1 MNMFTMKKY
10 KLLCTD
16 CLNVLYTFF
25 ILKTQTLKSDSLRD
39 VILEASHGLVYQ
51 DEAPYL
57 VCTWRKMKIN
67 HYFTTVP
74 MGMVKETK

>member
-25 ILKTQTLKSDSLRD
+25 ILKTQTLKSDSD
-39 VILEASHGLVYQ
+39 SSVEKVISKRCHIGSQSWVGIS
-51 DEAPYL
+51 
-57 VCTWRKMKIN
+57 R
-67 HYFTTVP
+67 
-74 MGMVKETK
+74 